1 MSQDDFAIRLAAF
14 DAIGKLVDKVGRP
27 IPWSEIATG
36 FIFGGERILFASRPR
51 GIYKPKQLS
60 RGALSVK
67 TPVPRLG
74 RTVRYIDLSVEMDSF
89 IYKLQGSNPNAHDNA
104 WLREAWEDRLPLI
117 YFYGVA
123 ETYYE
128 PIWPVYVVSWEPGQ
142 LQVRLEAAPA
152 KDFVI
157 AEGLAEEVERRYAT
171 RLAKQRIHQA
181 AFREIVLQAYDERC
195 AFSRLPIRRLL
206 QAAHIVADTHELGV
220 PSVQNGIALSAL
232 HHAAFDANL
241 LGIDPDYVIR
251 VGDRLKGSSDGLL
264 LERELKGLDGVHMNV
279 PHRHL
284 LRPSRDLLA
293 LRYEAFQEFN
303 G

>member
-1 MSQDDFAIRLAAF
+1 
-14 DAIGKLVDKVGRP
+14 
-27 IPWSEIATG
+27 
-36 FIFGGERILFASRPR
+36 
-51 GIYKPKQLS
+51 
-60 RGALSVK
+60 
-67 TPVPRLG
+67 
-74 RTVRYIDLSVEMDSF
+74 
-89 IYKLQGSNPNAHDNA
+89 
-104 WLREAWEDRLPLI
+104 
-117 YFYGVA
+117 
-123 ETYYE
+123 
-128 PIWPVYVVSWEPGQ
+128 
-142 LQVRLEAAPA
+142 
-152 KDFVI
+152 
-157 AEGLAEEVERRYAT
+157 
-171 RLAKQRIHQA
+171 
-181 AFREIVLQAYDERC
+181 VLQAYDERC